1 VDSDDALIIGAVLVG
16 AYALYKLAPRRWD
29 ADTATTALQN
39 AGAAT
44 WKPSAL
50 PEAGTFYSGIGNG
63 TTVKFSPGDA
73 EQLNFAQR
81 TLITLDKVVPGT
93 FLTRWA
99 LT

>member
-29 ADTATTALQN
+29 AETTATALQN
-39 AGAAT
+39 AGAKT
-44 WKPSAL
+44 WKPVSL
-50 PEAGTFYSGIGNG
+50 PAAGTFYSSIGDG
-63 TTVKFSPGDA
+63 VTVKFDAGDA
-73 EQLNFAQR
+73 ERLNFAQR

-93 FLTRWA
+93 FLSRWA